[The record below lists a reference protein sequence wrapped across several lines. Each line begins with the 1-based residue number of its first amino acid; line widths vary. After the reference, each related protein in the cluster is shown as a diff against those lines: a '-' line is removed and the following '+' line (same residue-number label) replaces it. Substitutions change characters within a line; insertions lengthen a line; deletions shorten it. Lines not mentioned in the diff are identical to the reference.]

1 VPLILKDVYQWRIPE
16 SVIQE
21 IADRDTTSTPRP

>member
-16 SVIQE
+16 RVVKE
-21 IADRDTTSTPRP
+21 IAEGKVVASD